1 MPLVVS
7 LTHDCTKGDNDNI
20 LSEKWFNEH
29 MKLFKKVIVNS
40 NYKFSLC
47 IIYISTCLQ
56 IIYKA
61 NTLLIFHMKTY
72 WIFSIK

>member
-1 MPLVVS
+1 MPLIVS
-7 LTHDCTKGDNDNI
+7 LTHDCTKEDNDNI
-20 LSEKWFNEH
+20 LLGKCFNEH
-29 MKLFKKVIVNS
+29 IKLFKKVIVNS

-56 IIYKA
+56 IINKA
-61 NTLLIFHMKTY
+61 NTLLIFHMKNY